1 MVKRRD
7 VIEAFAARHNVPVS
21 RVRCVAK
28 AVVCGNS
35 GGLSTY
41 GIPYVFYDKS
51 QTGEKLLCSIS
62 SSSKEEFFITNVFKN
77 LPTQV
82 EFGYGSFSHVADY
95 TNIFTKRIYLFQRVA
110 VSGDLSVY
118 VCVNYY
124 HLFVMPD
131 LS

>member
-7 VIEAFAARHNVPVS
+7 VIEAFAARHNVLVS

-35 GGLSTY
+35 GGLSAY

-95 TNIFTKRIYLFQRVA
+95 TNI
-110 VSGDLSVY
+110 
-118 VCVNYY
+118 
-124 HLFVMPD
+124 
-131 LS
+131 